1 MPESD
6 VQSGGVVA
14 HSDNDD
20 GEVVILGAGLAG
32 LMAAHTL
39 ADAGVRYRLIEKSDR
54 VGGFCQTEWRD
65 GFGFD
70 KTGHWLHLRDPDMR
84 ALVERLLAGNL
95 VTLRRSARIYSY
107 GKFTPY
113 PYQVNTYGLPKEVV
127 SECVL
132 GFIDA
137 HLGPGGAFLRA
148 REPETFG
155 DFIRRYLGEGFG
167 KHFMFPYN
175 TKLWTVHPDELMAG
189 WTGRFVPRPTLAAVV
204 NGAIGIV
211 DESGY
216 NATFLYPREGGI
228 EALPK
233 SLLAELRCPVDVN
246 VHPTEISLSERRISL
261 SDGRKLRFRALIN
274 TAPLPEFVGL
284 CLEAPEAAREAA
296 TKLRATVVTYV
307 NVGARGEGPAHHWV
321 YFPEPEFPFYRIG
334 SASAVYP
341 ALAPAGT
348 RSFYVEFS
356 SLGGLPAEVA
366 ERQAIDGLL
375 RCGLLRSRDEV
386 LFAFARHIHG
396 AYVLYDRH
404 YAGAKETILDFLSAW
419 KVETCG
425 RYGNWEYGG
434 MEDAM
439 LSGRAAARHVI
450 ERR

>member
-6 VQSGGVVA
+6 AQSGGVDA
-14 HSDNDD
+14 HSGDTSD
-20 GEVVILGAGLAG
+20 EVVILGAGLAG

-39 ADAGVRYRLIEKSDR
+39 TQAGIPFRVIEKSDR

-70 KTGHWLHLRDPDMR
+70 KTGHWLHLRDPQVR

-95 VTLRRSARIYSY
+95 VTLQRSARIYSY

-137 HLGPGGAFLRA
+137 HLGPGGAALRE

-175 TKLWTVHPDELMAG
+175 KKLWTVHPDELMAG
-189 WTGRFVPRPTLAAVV
+189 WTGRFVPRPTLSAVV
-204 NGAIGIV
+204 RGAIGIV

-216 NATFLYPREGGI
+216 NASFIYPREGGI
-228 EALPK
+228 EALPR
-233 SLLAELRCPVDVN
+233 SFLPELRGPIDVN
-246 VHPTEISLSERRISL
+246 VHPTEIALSQRRITL
-261 SDGRKLRFRALIN
+261 SDGRTLCYRALIN
-274 TAPLPEFVGL
+274 TAPLPELVSL
-284 CLEAPEAAREAA
+284 CREAPEPARQAAS
-296 TKLRATVVTYV
+296 KLRATVVTYV
-307 NVGARGEGPAHHWV
+307 NVGAKGADPAYHWI
-321 YFPEPEFPFYRIG
+321 YFPEPEFPFYRVG

-356 SLGGLPAEVA
+356 SLTGLPAEVA
-366 ERQAIDGLL
+366 EKQAVEGLL

-386 LFAFARHIHG
+386 LFAFARQIPG
-396 AYVLYDRH
+396 AYVLYDRE
-404 YAGAKETILDFLSAW
+404 YAAAKRAILDFLTPW

-439 LSGRAAARHVI
+439 LSGQAAARQVI
-450 ERR
+450 ARQ